1 MWRVDGARV
10 VDAMTTE
17 WGTIV
22 DPVNGEAVQG
32 ARAFATPDFGVKS
45 IDDLGK
51 PENVA
56 VAKVLGLDGEDSYRR
71 ADMLGA
77 AKRVDASTGQVYYDW
92 ELVASPPAKSCPS
105 AVGCLYPEHIYL
117 ISASVLDGVLY
128 VLSLDATP
136 AQWRVTGN
144 SVKRIRNSFTVGV
157 ADEAPASQIVDAATA

>member
-1 MWRVDGARV
+1 M
-10 VDAMTTE
+10 
-17 WGTIV
+17 
-22 DPVNGEAVQG
+22 
-32 ARAFATPDFGVKS
+32 
-45 IDDLGK
+45 
-51 PENVA
+51 
-56 VAKVLGLDGEDSYRR
+56 
-71 ADMLGA
+71 
-77 AKRVDASTGQVYYDW
+77 
-92 ELVASPPAKSCPS
+92 ASPPAKSCPS